1 MKNTIILF
9 LITSF
14 CCKNSD
20 LLAQTN
26 ILTLDFNRRLH
37 TIDGFGA
44 HQSGEVLNQ
53 SWWNQLFFEDMDC
66 SIFRVD
72 LTPVLVSPYSD
83 LSYYSPW
90 FMGSQTRSVFNLED
104 PANPNGPE
112 GNRVRTYTSAQ
123 DYGRTFGGRSAP
135 IAVMGPD
142 LERNIPLFRYQ
153 SNQALLKL
161 SEEQAAGNP
170 RILTGSIWSP
180 LPWVKISSGNRYN
193 QNWWPGPV
201 QNTPWP
207 FVWGGNFAGGRLDVS
222 NTPLQVFNDQSM
234 GGSGP
239 TSALT
244 QFARSTAAY
253 IAGYQ
258 RFHKVKFYS
267 ISIQNELNFEQF
279 YNSAT
284 YPLSS
289 QYIAALK
296 LVRTEF
302 DKYPELKDIKIM
314 GPEDLLGGDAYGLW
328 EYGGPIHKNLQY
340 LRNIDN
346 DQEAK
351 NALDFFCIH
360 GYASDGVSSAGSD
373 PRTWQWWANG
383 WTSSPAAGIPSN
395 VNGFTHFG
403 KKSWMTETSGEHYD
417 WIFPKTGF
425 PGQGGFSIALKIHQA
440 LTTGVESAWIYWT
453 FSDVDANGNVSDQG
467 LTSPTLRENS
477 PKYVAAKH
485 FFKFIRPGSVLL
497 GSQLNAAQG
506 IHSSSY
512 YNESSKTLVTVI
524 INASST
530 QQALSIL
537 WPANFHN
544 PRAFYSSENN
554 YWQSRTVT
562 LQNNESRIMIDRYSV
577 MTVLTELSPSGQLE
591 WSGKKKAGFHSWI
604 GSTGTSN
611 KILIHAET
619 SQICHITLLSL
630 EGKTLFTSNRY
641 SLNQGLNELDF
652 DLQKLGGSTIL
663 LSIQGQDEKYIDK
676 IAIP

>member
-1 MKNTIILF
+1 MKTYTFHLLTIVVIISTIKL
-9 LITSF
+9 
-14 CCKNSD
+14 NS
-20 LLAQTN
+20 QTN
-26 ILTLDFNRRLH
+26 TLNIELDKPLH

-44 HQSGEVLNQ
+44 HQSGDVLNQ

-112 GNRVRTYTSAQ
+112 GNRVRTYTNAQ

-142 LERNIPLFRYQ
+142 IERNILVFRYQ
-153 SNQALLKL
+153 TNQALQKI
-161 SEEQAAGNP
+161 SADQIAGIE
-170 RILTGSIWSP
+170 RTMTASIWSP
-180 LPWVKISSGNRYN
+180 LPWVKVSSGNRYN

-258 RFHKVKFYS
+258 RFHKIKFYA

-289 QYIAALK
+289 QYITALK
-296 LVRTEF
+296 IVRAEF

-328 EYGGPIHKNLQY
+328 EYGGPVHKNLQY
-340 LRNIDN
+340 LHNIDR
-346 DQEAK
+346 DADAK
-351 NALDFFCIH
+351 KAIDFFCIH
-360 GYASDGVSSAGSD
+360 GYAPDGVSSAGSD
-373 PRTWQWWANG
+373 PRTWQWWVNG
-383 WTSSPAAGIPSN
+383 WTNSPAQGLPSN
-395 VNGFTHFG
+395 IKGFSSYG
-403 KKSWMTETSGEHYD
+403 KKSWMTETSGEHPD
-417 WIFPKTGF
+417 WIFPKSGF
-425 PGQGGFSIALKIHQA
+425 PGQGGFSIAVKIHQA

-453 FSDVDANGNVSDQG
+453 FSDVDANGLVSDQG
-467 LTSPTLRENS
+467 LTSPTLRQNS

-485 FFKFIRPGSVLL
+485 FFKYIRPGAKLL
-497 GSQLNAAQG
+497 TSSLTGATGLYA
-506 IHSSSY
+506 SSY
-512 YNESSKTLVTVI
+512 LNEKNRTLVTVLVNSSSSNQN
-524 INASST
+524 IN
-530 QQALSIL
+530 IR
-537 WPANFHN
+537 WPVNLINQTA
-544 PRAFYSSENN
+544 YTSSENN
-554 YWQSRTVT
+554 YWSNSIPVI
-562 LQNNESRIMIDRYSV
+562 QNNESNVSLGRYSV
-577 MTVLTELSPSGQLE
+577 MTIVTDLATNDQNDLAFENDLNV
-591 WSGKKKAGFHSWI
+591 WI
-604 GSTGTSN
+604 NSN
-611 KILIHAET
+611 ENFGLMLQ
-619 SQICHITLLSL
+619 SQNLQVCDISLVNL
-630 EGKTLFTSNRY
+630 EGKLLFETKDY
-641 SLNQGLNELDF
+641 LLNSGINFVQTN
-652 DLQKLGGSTIL
+652 LQMESGKIILAVVKNKSKKSVYKL
-663 LSIQGQDEKYIDK
+663 
-676 IAIP
+676 IAL